1 LLHDAYTLT
10 GRWADWQNSAV
21 PPPFWYK
28 ALSLGYVL
36 VYFMNQPTLFQRL
49 RPHLIAVLALLVLAI
64 IYFSPVLSGKTLS
77 MGDVQQ
83 ASASAREIREITKET
98 GEKPLWTDAVFSGM
112 PGYMIDYNYPYIL
125 IYKAVMSVVNVL
137 PNTASIVFIVMLSMY
152 ILLVVLG
159 CNAWLSALGAAA
171 YGFGTFGIVSL
182 EAGHVSK
189 LFAMGYGAG
198 MLAGVILALRG
209 RYWVGAAL
217 MGLFLSMEFGANH
230 IQITYYLFMTIGLYV
245 LIEGIALIR
254 AGKGRQLALGLATLA
269 IAGGLAAGSF
279 GKRLLILNQYTKETI
294 RGQSELTAKTTNPD
308 GKSPSSESKGGLD
321 KDYAF
326 LYSYGKAETLTLLVP
341 NVYGGGSAGGLTTD
355 SEFYKAMT
363 SRGVDPAS
371 AKQMAELGAP
381 TYWGDQPILGGPAYA
396 GAALLFLFVLGM
408 FVIPGAIRWWLLSAA
423 ALMIMLAWGKNLLFF
438 NELLFDSL
446 PYLNKFRAMTMALC
460 LAQLFL
466 AAGAVLGI
474 QTIVDRKLTLAQLRQ
489 PLLISLGLTAGVALV
504 LAVLGGTFFTFQKPN
519 DVDILSRY
527 FGEAA
532 KDFQA
537 ALISDR
543 QSMLRSDAFRSV
555 ILILLAAG
563 TLWLFLTN
571 KIKAVVF
578 YPILS
583 AIVIFDLFS
592 VDKRF
597 LNNADFVPKAQV
609 ATIFEPTPADQQ
621 ILQDKSLGF
630 RVMDQTES
638 FMESNRASYFHRSI
652 GGYNTTRLRRYN
664 ELMTF
669 ALQPNFLNI
678 LNMLNAKY
686 VIRPGETNPADPQQA
701 PAGPIALPNSSVLG
715 AAWFVKTVQQVGNAD
730 EEMAVMQKLSTR
742 DSAVVDKRFA
752 TELGNLPATMDHT
765 GSTIELTSYR
775 PDKLVYQAT
784 AVRDGL
790 VVFSE
795 VYYRGHEDWQ
805 AFIDGKPAPHLRA
818 NYALRAMRVPAGK
831 HTIEFRFEPPLAKT
845 GDMIDLICNV
855 LLIGL
860 IGFVAFREGRNQR
873 TEPAPTPEPTVP
885 PTSEPVKPASK
896 AKTR

>member
-1 LLHDAYTLT
+1 
-10 GRWADWQNSAV
+10 
-21 PPPFWYK
+21 
-28 ALSLGYVL
+28 
-36 VYFMNQPTLFQRL
+36 MNQPSLLQPHRRNSL
-49 RPHLIAVLALLVLAI
+49 LPHLIAVLGLLVLAI
-64 IYFSPVLSGKTLS
+64 IYFSPVMSGKTLS
-77 MGDVQQ
+77 MADVQQ
-83 ASASAREIREITKET
+83 ASASAREIREITKAT

-112 PGYMIDYNYPYIL
+112 PGYMIDFNYPYIL
-125 IYKAVMSVVNVL
+125 VYKAVMAVVNVL
-137 PNTASIVFIVMLSMY
+137 PNTASIIFVVMLSMY

-159 CNAWLSALGAAA
+159 CNPWLSVLGAAA

-209 RYWVGAAL
+209 RYWLGAAL
-217 MGLFLSMEFGANH
+217 MGFFLCMEFGANH

-254 AGKGRQLALGLATLA
+254 AGKTRQLALGLVTLA

-294 RGQSELTAKTTNPD
+294 RGKSELTAKTTNPD
-308 GKSPSSESKGGLD
+308 GKAPSSESKGGLD

-326 LYSYGKAETLTLLVP
+326 LYSYGKAEALTLLVP

-355 SEFYKAMT
+355 SEFYKTMT
-363 SRGVDPAS
+363 SRGVDPSA

-408 FVIPGAIRWWLLSAA
+408 FVIRGSIRWWLLSAA
-423 ALMIMLAWGKNLLFF
+423 VLMIMLAWGKNLLFF
-438 NELLFDSL
+438 NELLFDYL

-466 AAGAVLGI
+466 AAGAALGI
-474 QTIVDRKLTLAQLRQ
+474 QTIINEKPTLAQLRQ

-504 LAVLGGTFFTFQKPN
+504 LAVLGGSFFSFQKPN
-519 DVDILSRY
+519 DLDLLSRY
-527 FGEAA
+527 FGDAA

-543 QSMLRSDAFRSV
+543 QSMLRADAFRSV
-555 ILILLAAG
+555 MLILLVAG
-563 TLWLFLTN
+563 ALWLYLTN
-571 KIKAVVF
+571 KIKAGIL
-578 YPILS
+578 YPILL
-583 AIVIFDLFS
+583 AVVVFDLFS

-609 ATIFEPTPADQQ
+609 ATIFEPTPADEQ

-630 RVMDQTES
+630 RVLDQTES

-664 ELMTF
+664 ELITYAF
-669 ALQPNFLNI
+669 QPNFLNI
-678 LNMLNAKY
+678 VNMLNAKY
-686 VIRPGETNPADPQQA
+686 VIRPGETDPANPQQA
-701 PAGPIALPNSSVLG
+701 PTAPMALPNPAVLG
-715 AAWFVKTVQQVGNAD
+715 AAWFVGTVQQVAD
-730 EEMAVMQKLSTR
+730 ADAEMAVMKTLSTR

-752 TELGNLPATMDHT
+752 TELGNLPAKMDHT
-765 GSTIELTSYR
+765 GSTISLTSYR
-775 PDKLVYQAT
+775 PDKLIYQAN

-860 IGFVAFREGRNQR
+860 IGFVAFREGRGRR
-873 TEPAPTPEPTVP
+873 TEPAIVPEPNVP
-885 PTSEPVKPASK
+885 TAPESIVQPAKTPK